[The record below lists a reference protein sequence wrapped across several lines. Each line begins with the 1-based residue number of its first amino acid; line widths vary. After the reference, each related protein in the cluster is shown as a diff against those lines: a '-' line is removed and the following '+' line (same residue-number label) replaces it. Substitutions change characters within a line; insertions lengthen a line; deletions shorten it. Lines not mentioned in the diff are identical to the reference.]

1 MVECDPVQVEAW
13 RVWCQERVRS
23 VASRTGNLALVGY
36 QPVSVRPVRIEHVP
50 GTFALADSGAGV
62 LVEADVND
70 GITVDGELI
79 DGTVLVAQ
87 LRPDGTPVIRSG
99 QYSLDVFSLDGTD
112 FELRIYDAEA
122 ANLGNFKSI
131 DVYDYSPDLVVEG
144 SFRPF
149 AGTRPVPWDFTRS
162 ADSGHVKKVPGT
174 IALAIGGTTYEL
186 LAFIDGDQIVLVFAD
201 GTSGAESYAPGRFLR
216 MPRPDAARSVT
227 LDFNRAFVPPCGF
240 SDFYSCPVPPWQNR
254 ISAPVRVG
262 EKKVL
267 WRKPRY

>member
-1 MVECDPVQVEAW
+1 MADSDPVQVEAW
-13 RVWCQERVRS
+13 RAWCQERVRS

-36 QPVSVRPVRIEHVP
+36 QPVSVLPVRIEQVP
-50 GTFALADSGAGV
+50 GTFALAKSGAGV
-62 LVEADVND
+62 VVRVDGND
-70 GITVDGELI
+70 GITVDGELV
-79 DGTVLVAQ
+79 DGPVFVAR

-99 QYSLDVFSLDGTD
+99 RYSLDVFSLDGTD

-122 ANLGNFKSI
+122 ANLDNFKII

-149 AGTRPVPWDFTRS
+149 AGTRQVPWDFTRS
-162 ADSGHVKKVPGT
+162 ADSGHVKKVPGA

-186 LAFIDGDQIVLVFAD
+186 LAFVDGDHIVLVFAD
-201 GTSGAESYAPGRFLR
+201 ETSGGESYAPGRFLR
-216 MPRPDAARSVT
+216 MPRPDAAGSVT

-240 SDFYSCPVPPWQNR
+240 SDFYSCPVPPGQNR
-254 ISAPVRVG
+254 ISAPIRAG

-267 WRKPRY
+267 WREPRY